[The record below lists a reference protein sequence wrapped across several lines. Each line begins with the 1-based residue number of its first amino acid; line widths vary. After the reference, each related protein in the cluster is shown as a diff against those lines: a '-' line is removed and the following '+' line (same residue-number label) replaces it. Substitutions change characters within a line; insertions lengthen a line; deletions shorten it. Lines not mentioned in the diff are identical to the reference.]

1 MKRRVSSATE
11 MDIGKTLGKYLA
23 ENTPRKEEVQA
34 ELNTYRTSQSDVESD
49 LTDVESSDSTSVC

>member
-1 MKRRVSSATE
+1 VKRRVSSATE
-11 MDIGKTLGKYLA
+11 MDIGKYLA
-23 ENTPRKEEVQA
+23 ESTPRKKEVQA